1 MEDDKLVKEIIRNEK
16 EVPLVVVTE
25 KKEPSKTERY
35 IEEIVSEISE
45 YDPAQVFNPDILGYD
60 KSTIFMAKI
69 IHMQDC
75 AYFVGC

>member
-1 MEDDKLVKEIIRNEK
+1 MAEDK
-16 EVPLVVVTE
+16 EVLVDVQEVY
-25 KKEPSKTERY
+25 SKTERY

-75 AYFVGC
+75 SYLVGC